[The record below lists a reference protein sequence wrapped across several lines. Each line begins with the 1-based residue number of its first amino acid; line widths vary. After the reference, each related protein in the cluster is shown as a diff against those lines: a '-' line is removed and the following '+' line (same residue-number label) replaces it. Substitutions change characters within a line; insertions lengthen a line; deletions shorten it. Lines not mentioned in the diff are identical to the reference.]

1 MRGRVTVSDTGAVT
15 PAPTGAAPPA
25 TASAVRTPTA
35 SVPAGA
41 VPPSGLPPGPVP
53 NGSVTAPTAPDRA
66 QPGQT
71 RILTGEA
78 VHLDVRVAGVGS
90 RALARLI
97 DAVLQVVVLYGLLI
111 VVGIVAFLGRFD
123 DALIQACIIA
133 ILIVVLVGYPVLME
147 TLTRG
152 RTIGKLILGL
162 RVVRDDGGP
171 VTFRQALART
181 LVALAVEWPGLL
193 LAPLTWLATIG
204 IMIASPQSK
213 RLGDHAAGTIVIH
226 ERTPTAWGWVPAMPP
241 ALAAWAATLDL
252 TGLDDDLA
260 LAVRS
265 FLARNR
271 RLREP
276 ARSTLGE
283 RLVREVAAVT
293 NPPPPPGTPAWMY
306 LAAVH
311 AERHRRAMLNL
322 ATVRARAAMVWPEL
336 AAALAPP
343 RPPVALPGLSA
354 PVVAP
359 PPGAPVVR
367 PSVPPWPDGR

>member
-1 MRGRVTVSDTGAVT
+1 MRGRVAVGHTDAVT
-15 PAPTGAAPPA
+15 PAPTL
-25 TASAVRTPTA
+25 AS
-35 SVPAGA
+35 
-41 VPPSGLPPGPVP
+41 
-53 NGSVTAPTAPDRA
+53 PTAPVAPAPDHA
-66 QPGQT
+66 LPGQT

-78 VHLDVRVAGVGS
+78 VHLDIRVAGVGS
-90 RALARLI
+90 RALAKLI
-97 DAVLQVVVLYGLLI
+97 DAVLQFIALYGLTLVVAI
-111 VVGIVAFLGRFD
+111 VGFISRFD
-123 DALIQACIIA
+123 EALMNAMLIA
-133 ILIVVLVGYPVLME
+133 TIIVVLVGYPVLME

-193 LAPLTWLATIG
+193 MAPLTWLVTIW

-241 ALAAWAATLDL
+241 GLAAWAATLDL
-252 TGLDDDLA
+252 AGLDDDLA
-260 LAVRS
+260 LAVRA

-276 ARSTLGE
+276 ARSALGE

-322 ATVRARAAMVWPEL
+322 ATVRSRAAMVWPEL
-336 AAALAPP
+336 ASALAPP
-343 RPPVALPGLSA
+343 TPTPPAPG
-354 PVVAP
+354 
-359 PPGAPVVR
+359 R
-367 PSVPPWPDGR
+367 R

>member
-1 MRGRVTVSDTGAVT
+1 MRGRVAVSHTGAVT
-15 PAPTGAAPPA
+15 PAPTLASPA
-25 TASAVRTPTA
+25 TPVA
-35 SVPAGA
+35 PA
-41 VPPSGLPPGPVP
+41 PE
-53 NGSVTAPTAPDRA
+53 NPD
-66 QPGQT
+66 PGQT

-78 VHLDVRVAGVGS
+78 VHLDIRVAGVGS
-90 RALARLI
+90 RALAKLI
-97 DAVLQVVVLYGLLI
+97 DAVLQVITFYGLT
-111 VVGIVAFLGRFD
+111 IVATIVGFIAGFD
-123 DALIQACIIA
+123 GTMMNAMIIA
-133 ILIVVLVGYPVLME
+133 VIILVLVGYPVLME

-152 RTIGKLILGL
+152 RTVGKLILGL

-171 VTFRQALART
+171 VTFRQALARS

-193 LAPLTWLATIG
+193 MAPLTWLVTIW

-213 RLGDHAAGTIVIH
+213 RLGDHAAGTLVIH

-260 LAVRS
+260 LAVRA

-276 ARSTLGE
+276 ARSALGE

-311 AERHRRAMLNL
+311 AERHRRAMRNL
-322 ATVRARAAMVWPEL
+322 ATVRSRAALVWPEL
-336 AAALAPP
+336 ASVLAPP
-343 RPPVALPGLSA
+343 QPTPPQPT
-354 PVVAP
+354 PPQPTP
-359 PPGAPVVR
+359 PPSAAIPR
-367 PSVPPWPDGR
+367 

>member
-1 MRGRVTVSDTGAVT
+1 MRGRVAVSDTGAVT
-15 PAPTGAAPPA
+15 PAPTLASPPVGAPPA
-25 TASAVRTPTA
+25 
-35 SVPAGA
+35 
-41 VPPSGLPPGPVP
+41 
-53 NGSVTAPTAPDRA
+53 PDRS

-78 VHLDVRVAGVGS
+78 VHLDIRVAGVGS

-97 DAVLQVVVLYGLLI
+97 DAVLQFVALYGLLM
-111 VVGIVAFLGRFD
+111 VLGIVAFLGRFD
-123 DALIQACIIA
+123 EALISALFIA
-133 ILIVVLVGYPVLME
+133 TLIVVLVGYPVLME

-171 VTFRQALART
+171 VTFRQTLARA

-276 ARSTLGE
+276 ARSALGE

-322 ATVRARAAMVWPEL
+322 ATVRSRAAMVWPEL

-343 RPPVALPGLSA
+343 RPAAPVAPPRPSA
-354 PVVAP
+354 PVAPPRPSAPVAP
-359 PPGAPVVR
+359 PGPSAPVVR
-367 PSVPPWPDGR
+367 PSVPPWPGGR